1 VNRTDRL
8 YALVEELRAVA
19 PRPRSARWLADRF
32 EVSARTV
39 ERDISALQQSGVPI
53 WAEPGRAGGYCLDK
67 ARTLPPVNLTPG
79 EAVAMALALQGLE
92 GTPFWSV
99 AGTALRKVVATM
111 QAGDAAAAQDLADRV
126 HLLGGPGTAP
136 PAPVPRLVANALHPR
151 RVLRIGYADRA
162 GASTA
167 REIEPLGYVGWGD
180 RWYLMAWC
188 RLRDGLRAFRTD
200 RITSV
205 SVTTEVPPARP
216 LWRDHL
222 DIPRERIR
230 QLTLG

>member
-53 WAEPGRAGGYCLDK
+53 WAEPGRTGGYCLDR

-79 EAVAMALALQGLE
+79 EAVAMALALRGLE
-92 GTPFWSV
+92 GTPFQAV
-99 AGTALRKVVATM
+99 AGTALRKLVASM
-111 QAGDAAAAQDLADRV
+111 QAGDAAAARDLADRV
-126 HLLGGPGTAP
+126 LLFYDPGGPP
-136 PAPVPRLVANALHPR
+136 PGPVPRLVADALHPR

-162 GASTA
+162 GAATR
-167 REIEPLGYVGWGD
+167 REIEPLGYVGSPAH
-180 RWYLMAWC
+180 WYLMAWC
-188 RLRDGLRAFRTD
+188 RLRGGLRAFRTD

-205 SVTTEVPPARP
+205 SVTAEVPPARP
-216 LWRDHL
+216 LRREDL
-222 DIPRERIR
+222 DIPTAKVR